1 MEKENIKIER
11 LEIDSLKPYENNAK
25 SHPEKQID
33 QIVESIRRF
42 GMIDPIGIWSE
53 ENIIVEGHGRLIAC
67 KELGVKEV
75 PVIRLDHLS
84 DEERRAYA
92 LAHNQT
98 TLSSGF
104 DTEMLRVELSDIKD
118 IDMDRLGFDMEKI
131 MSTEAEEDDYIPC
144 PTKTPKSK
152 LGQIYQLGKHR
163 VMCGDSTNPQDVK
176 RLSGGGTAGP
186 IIDGPAVQRRL
197 HRRNKR
203 VA

>member
-11 LEIDSLKPYENNAK
+11 LKIDTIKPYENNAK
-25 SHPEKQID
+25 MHPDEQVEQIA
-33 QIVESIRRF
+33 ESIRKF
-42 GMIDPIGIWSE
+42 GMVDPIGVWSAD
-53 ENIIVEGHGRLIAC
+53 NIIVEGHGRLMAC
-67 KELGVKEV
+67 MKLGVKEV
-75 PVIRLDHLS
+75 PVIRLDHLT

-98 TLSSGF
+98 TLNSGF
-104 DTEMLRVELSDIKD
+104 DPEQLRVELSDIKD
-118 IDMDRLGFDMEKI
+118 IDMDSLGFDMEKI
-131 MSTEAEEDDYIPC
+131 MSTEAEEDDYIPD
-144 PTKTPKSK
+144 PPKTPKSK